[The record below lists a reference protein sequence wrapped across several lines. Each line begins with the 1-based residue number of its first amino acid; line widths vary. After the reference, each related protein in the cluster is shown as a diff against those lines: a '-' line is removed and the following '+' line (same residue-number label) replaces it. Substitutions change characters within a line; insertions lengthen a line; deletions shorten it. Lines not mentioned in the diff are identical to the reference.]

1 MTAALFGKGIPIK
14 SRSRVWKYFTISP
27 EDTSI
32 AICNTCKLKVSREIA
47 SKELKLNEEEN
58 KRKAESEKNVLKK
71 IKSTEASCLKQSQ
84 QTLFETLARKKPWDI
99 NDHRSKLINNYIAE
113 IIAVDIQPFSIV
125 EDIGF
130 QRLLNHICPNYLTA
144 HWLTNE
150 FHQKSAVLRV
160 CQFNVSHTAKNI
172 CEAIQSSMNDF
183 FIPASKVHLV
193 ARDNSAN
200 MAAGIR
206 EAGYN
211 SLPCFLHTLQLV
223 LNDTVFAQIYIKNIS
238 TTCKNIVT
246 HFNHSPSSFEAYRKY
261 QTQYQVPQNRFK
273 QDIATRW
280 NSQYFMFKRIFEQ
293 KRALIPFCC
302 DNDNSK
308 LKSLENNEW
317 IILEKLQRFL
327 KMFNDITNLLSKCE
341 AIASAMIPTVQVIQ
355 TMLIQ
360 AEKFPLFFGLGTI
373 LKEYCSKSFQQN
385 DQIEFQPEV
394 SSSSSTTNLDFDF
407 SKCFENFIKNKNT
420 LIENTSISE
429 VLQETES
436 KHYIKLKNEVFNV
449 FESRHNHA
457 TR

>member
-308 LKSLENNEW
+308 LN
-317 IILEKLQRFL
+317 
-327 KMFNDITNLLSKCE
+327 KCE

-373 LKEYCSKSFQQN
+373 LKEYIIMQQDSPIVWWGAN
-385 DQIEFQPEV
+385 RNNFKQLAPIAQKYLSCPPSSVESERLFSCGGQIYSPQ
-394 SSSSSTTNLDFDF
+394 
-407 SKCFENFIKNKNT
+407 
-420 LIENTSISE
+420 
-429 VLQETES
+429 
-436 KHYIKLKNEVFNV
+436 
-449 FESRHNHA
+449 
-457 TR
+457 